1 MAKITLVG
9 DGMNLGLKGTHLVQT
24 QNPFGDTHVLSQRLV
39 SWGHF
44 RLEGTLPSPT

>member
-9 DGMNLGLKGTHLVQT
+9 GRMKLGLEGTRLVQT

-39 SWGHF
+39 S
-44 RLEGTLPSPT
+44 